1 MFFKVRQKGMWK
13 TQHMALLAVAVT
25 ILSVTL
31 TLYAQSRIKNLQ
43 TKTTTSVGAS
53 NPIKLMSALSSKTIN
68 PDDKSPSSIP
78 PPSVTFEAP
87 PETTRASPKGAGSR
101 WTPL

>member
-1 MFFKVRQKGMWK
+1 MWR

-31 TLYAQSRIKNLQ
+31 TLLAQSKIQNHKQEKNDQ
-43 TKTTTSVGAS
+43 STGASNS
-53 NPIKLMSALSSKTIN
+53 NPIKLMSALSSKKIN

-87 PETTRASPKGAGSR
+87 PTKNTPKGAGSR